1 MAADRKPRGG
11 EAPAPIDEALAG
23 LGLSDEVRAAFR
35 AACAEPS
42 LSGAALGRILSEH
55 RGGCFV
61 SLGRSERLA
70 LPTGQLRRAAEE
82 AGASRPAVG
91 DWVALTESPGKARGP
106 ALIAAILPRKN
117 RLARKAAGLKVREQ
131 VLAANVDQAFI
142 VDAPRPQSPA
152 DPADPAGPADPAD
165 AADVAAPPATA
176 RLNLGRLTR
185 YVALVREGG
194 VRPILLVTKAD
205 LLTGA
210 EADALRRELAA
221 ALPELEVHLLSSV
234 SGQGLDGLLR
244 YVEAP
249 LTSVLLG
256 PSGVGKSSL
265 LNALSGTRRQDVQA
279 IGAAGKGRHT
289 TTHRELFRLPQGGLI
304 IDTPGM
310 RELGLWEGGD
320 GEGVREAFPE
330 LDELAAGCR
339 FRDCAHEREPGC
351 AVRAAVE
358 AGTLPSERYAAWHKL
373 RRESQLVEA
382 QADAALKAQK
392 KKTAAQRTR
401 ALDELYRRRGH

>member
-1 MAADRKPRGG
+1 MAADHEPRDSESPGPQRLPG
-11 EAPAPIDEALAG
+11 TIDDALRP
-23 LGLSDEVRAAFR
+23 LGLSEEVRAAFR
-35 AACAEPS
+35 AACADQT
-42 LSGAALGRILSEH
+42 LSNAALGRVLSEH
-55 RGGCFV
+55 RGGYFV
-61 SLGRSERLA
+61 NLGPSERLA
-70 LPTGQLRRAAEE
+70 LPGGQLRRAAEE
-82 AGASRPAVG
+82 EGKSRPAVG
-91 DWVALTESPGKARGP
+91 DWVALTESPGGARGP
-106 ALIAAILPRKN
+106 ALISAILARKN
-117 RLARKAAGLKVREQ
+117 RLARKAAGVKIREQ

-142 VDAPRPQSPA
+142 VDAPRP
-152 DPADPAGPADPAD
+152 AD
-165 AADVAAPPATA
+165 AAGADEGADAASP

-194 VRPILLVTKAD
+194 VRPILLLTKAD
-205 LLTGA
+205 LLAGPGA
-210 EADALRRELAA
+210 DPDSLRREVEA
-221 ALPELEVHLLSSV
+221 ALPEVEVHVLSAV
-234 SGQGLDGLLR
+234 SGQGLDGLRR
-244 YVEAP
+244 YIETP

-265 LNALSGTRRQDVQA
+265 LNALAGARRQEVQA
-279 IGAAGKGRHT
+279 IGVAGKGRHT

-310 RELGLWEGGD
+310 RELGLWESGD
-320 GEGVREAFPE
+320 SEAMREAFPD
-330 LDELAAGCR
+330 LDGLATGCR

-358 AGTLPSERYAAWHKL
+358 EGKLPIDRFNAWHKL
-373 RRESQLVEA
+373 RRESQSVEA

>member
-1 MAADRKPRGG
+1 MATDR
-11 EAPAPIDEALAG
+11 EPIDDALLL

-35 AACAEPS
+35 TACAEQP
-42 LSGAALGRILSEH
+42 LPGAALGRVLSEH
-55 RGGCFV
+55 RGGYFV
-61 SLGRSERLA
+61 NLGSSERLA
-70 LPTGQLRRAAEE
+70 LPAGQLRRAAEE
-82 AGASRPAVG
+82 EGASRPAVG
-91 DWVALTESPGKARGP
+91 DWVALTESPGGTRGP
-106 ALIAAILPRKN
+106 ALIVAILARKN
-117 RLARKAAGLKVREQ
+117 RLARKAAGVKVREQ

-142 VDAPRPQSPA
+142 VDAPRP
-152 DPADPAGPADPAD
+152 AD
-165 AADVAAPPATA
+165 APDAGDGSVAASA
-176 RLNLGRLTR
+176 RLNLPRLTR

-205 LLTGA
+205 LLAGSGT
-210 EADALRRELAA
+210 DPDSLRCEVEA
-221 ALPELEVHLLSSV
+221 ALPEIEVHVLSAQ
-234 SGQGLDGLLR
+234 SGQGLDGLRR

-265 LNALSGTRRQDVQA
+265 LNALAGTRRQEVKA
-279 IGAAGKGRHT
+279 IGVAGKGRHT

-320 GEGVREAFPE
+320 GEGVRETFPE
-330 LDELAAGCR
+330 LDELATGCR

-351 AVRAAVE
+351 AVRSGVE
-358 AGTLPSERYAAWHKL
+358 AGALSPERYAAWHKL
-373 RRESQLVEA
+373 RRESQFVEA

>member
-1 MAADRKPRGG
+1 MAADRVPPGAEIPG
-11 EAPAPIDEALAG
+11 SDDDALRL
-23 LGLSDEVRAAFR
+23 LGLSEEVRAAFR
-35 AACAEPS
+35 ATAAAQS
-42 LSGAALGRILSEH
+42 LAGAALGRILSEH
-55 RGGCFV
+55 RGGYFV
-61 SLGRSERLA
+61 SLGSRERLA
-70 LPTGQLRRAAEE
+70 LPAGQLRRAADEE
-82 AGASRPAVG
+82 GASRPAVG
-91 DWVALTESPGKARGP
+91 DWVALTESPGGARGP
-106 ALIAAILPRKN
+106 ALIAAILARRN

-142 VDAPRPQSPA
+142 VDAPRP
-152 DPADPAGPADPAD
+152 
-165 AADVAAPPATA
+165 ADVEAGASG

-194 VRPILLVTKAD
+194 VRPIVLVTKAD
-205 LLTGA
+205 LLAGSGA
-210 EADALRRELAA
+210 EPDSLRREVEA
-221 ALPELEVHLLSSV
+221 ALPEVEVHVLSSV
-234 SGQGLDGLLR
+234 SGQGLDGLRR

-265 LNALSGTRRQDVQA
+265 LNALWGSRRQDVKA

-289 TTHRELFRLPQGGLI
+289 TTHRELFRLPQGGLL

-320 GEGVREAFPE
+320 GEGVRETFPE
-330 LDELAAGCR
+330 LDELAQGCR

-358 AGTLPSERYAAWHKL
+358 AGALPVARLEAWHKL
-373 RRESQLVEA
+373 RCESQHVEA
-382 QADAALKAQK
+382 QADAALRAQK
-392 KKTAAQRTR
+392 KKNAAQRTR
-401 ALDELYRRRGH
+401 ALDDLYRRRGH

>member
-1 MAADRKPRGG
+1 MAADRKPRESPG
-11 EAPAPIDEALAG
+11 PIDEALVA
-23 LGLSDEVRAAFR
+23 LGLNDEVRAAFHATT
-35 AACAEPS
+35 AAQS
-42 LSGAALGRILSEH
+42 LSGAVLGRILSEH
-55 RGGCFV
+55 RGGYFV
-61 SLGRSERLA
+61 NLGPSERLA
-70 LPTGQLRRAAEE
+70 LPAGQLRRAAEE

-91 DWVALTESPGKARGP
+91 DWVALTESPGGARGP

-117 RLARKAAGLKVREQ
+117 RLARKAAGIKVREQ

-142 VDAPRPQSPA
+142 VDAPRP
-152 DPADPAGPADPAD
+152 AD
-165 AADVAAPPATA
+165 AADAAATGA
-176 RLNLGRLTR
+176 GPSSASSRLNLGRLTR

-205 LLTGA
+205 LLSGSGA
-210 EADALRRELAA
+210 EADALRRELEA
-221 ALPELEVHLLSSV
+221 ALPEVEVHLLSSK
-234 SGQGLDGLLR
+234 SGQGLDGLRR
-244 YVEAP
+244 YVETP

-265 LNALSGTRRQDVQA
+265 LNALAGARRQEVKT

-289 TTHRELFRLPQGGLI
+289 TTHRELFRLPQGGLV

-320 GEGVREAFPE
+320 GEGVRDAFPD

-358 AGTLPSERYAAWHKL
+358 AGELSPDRYAAWHKL
-373 RRESQLVEA
+373 RREAQLVEE

-392 KKTAAQRTR
+392 KKTAAQRSR